1 MNRKKAVQAAR
12 RQESLRRKRLLIASG
27 LAIAAVAAFL
37 LVRPLVADTF
47 GSGAGDAS
55 VAAAYTA
62 PVRGNAAAP
71 VTIVEYGDFQCPS
84 CGAFF
89 RGSESELIRRYIDTG
104 KAKLVWKNFAWIG
117 NESKV
122 AAQAAACAG
131 DQGKFWEYHDYLYAH
146 QRGENTGNL
155 SSGNLKAFAS
165 SVGLD
170 RAPFDACLDSGRYKA
185 VVDNDGSEVRSL
197 GLTGTPTFVINGTRV
212 VGAQSLAVLA
222 GVIDQKLAG
231 R

>member
-1 MNRKKAVQAAR
+1 MSRRREALSAR
-12 RQESLRRKRLLIASG
+12 RQAAAQRRQLFVVAG
-27 LAIAAVAAFL
+27 LALAAIAALVLGRAL
-37 LVRPLVADTF
+37 LEGAVV
-47 GSGAGDAS
+47 GSGDAS
-55 VAAAYTA
+55 AVAAYAA
-62 PVRGNAAAP
+62 PTRGNATAP
-71 VTIVEYGDFQCPS
+71 VTIVEYGDFQCPN
-84 CGAFF
+84 CGAFA
-89 RGSESELIRRYIDTG
+89 RGAEGELIRRYIDTG

-117 NESKV
+117 GESKV

-146 QRGENTGNL
+146 QQGENTGNL
-155 SSGNLKAFAS
+155 SNGNLKSFAS
-165 SVGLD
+165 SLGLD
-170 RAPFDACLDSGRYKA
+170 RTPFEACLDSGRYKA

>member
-1 MNRKKAVQAAR
+1 MSRRNAAQVAR
-12 RQESLRRKRLLIASG
+12 RQRAVRRRRLLIAGG
-27 LAIAAVAAFL
+27 LALAVIGTFF
-37 LVRPLVADTF
+37 LVRPLFVETAAGTGD
-47 GSGAGDAS
+47 GAS
-55 VAAAYTA
+55 AAAYSA

-71 VTIVEYGDFQCPS
+71 VTIIEYGDFQCPS
-84 CGAFF
+84 CGTFA
-89 RGSESELIRRYIDTG
+89 RGTEGELIRRYLDTG

-146 QRGENTGNL
+146 QRGENTGTF
-155 SSGNLKAFAS
+155 SSANLKAFAS
-165 SVGLD
+165 SLGVD
-170 RAPFDACLDSGRYKA
+170 RPPFDACLDSGRYKA
-185 VVDNDGSEVRSL
+185 VVDSDGNEVRRL

-212 VGAQSLAVLA
+212 VGAQPLAVLA